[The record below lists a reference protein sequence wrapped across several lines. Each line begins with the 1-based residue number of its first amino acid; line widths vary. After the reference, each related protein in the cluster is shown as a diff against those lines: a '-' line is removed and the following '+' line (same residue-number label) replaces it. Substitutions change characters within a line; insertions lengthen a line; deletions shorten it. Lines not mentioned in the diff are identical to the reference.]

1 MDSPPTIANKSKE
14 YTLISEAKSFKIKI
28 SLSSNIII
36 EVNELEKIKG
46 IFYSNTFSLEALV
59 KLSRGF
65 KICEDINEAY
75 DIIEQIFENKKST
88 IKYLNENEL
97 LLIIKVDLPGGKI
110 QEVNLTLN
118 KKEMNKNLLIEELIL
133 KVNQLEE
140 ENKNLKKDINEM
152 KEKLNRFEKYFAEEI
167 EEKKFFEK
175 IGFES
180 KIIKNKDEIK
190 FITNRLVNNDENLRK
205 KIKYNLIYRA
215 TRDGD
220 TSTNFH
226 NKVDNKNSLLS
237 IIETNKGLK
246 FGVFTEQ
253 PYKKTENSIKDN
265 KVFIYSLNLKKIYN
279 SKEGVYTNNDLSDY
293 LINLYY
299 QPICICDNCLSNKS
313 SYTCS
318 KSYADYSFLGFEKD
332 YELNN
337 NEQYFQ
343 VKEMETFQITFN
355 LKKELKL
362 NLIYLKNSI
371 NFRL

>member
-59 KLSRGF
+59 KLSKGF

-167 EEKKFFEK
+167 EEKKIYEE
-175 IGFES
+175 IGIES
-180 KIIKNKDEIK
+180 KIFKNKDEIK
-190 FITNRLVNNDENLRK
+190 FITNRLVNNDEILRK
-205 KIKYNLIYRA
+205 KINYNLIYRA

-253 PYKKTENSIKDN
+253 PYKKTGSSIKDN

-279 SKEGVYTNNDLSDY
+279 SKEGFYTNNDYSNY
-293 LINLYY
+293 LINLYN

-313 SYTCS
+313 SCTCS
-318 KSYADYSFLGFEKD
+318 KSNADTSFLGFEKD

-343 VKEMETFQITFN
+343 VKELETFQITFN
-355 LKKELKL
+355 
-362 NLIYLKNSI
+362 
-371 NFRL
+371 

>member
-1 MDSPPTIANKSKE
+1 MDSPPTIAHKSKE

-167 EEKKFFEK
+167 EKKFFEE
-175 IGFES
+175 IVFES
-180 KIIKNKDEIK
+180 KIIKKIDEIK

-205 KIKYNLIYRA
+205 KINYNLIYRA

-279 SKEGVYTNNDLSDY
+279 SKEGAYTNNDDSNY
-293 LINLYY
+293 LINLYN

-318 KSYADYSFLGFEKD
+318 KSNADNSFLGFEKD

-343 VKEMETFQITFN
+343 VKELETFQITFN
-355 LKKELKL
+355 
-362 NLIYLKNSI
+362 
-371 NFRL
+371 

>member
-152 KEKLNRFEKYFAEEI
+152 KEKLNRFEKYFAKEI
-167 EEKKFFEK
+167 EEKKIYEE
-175 IGFES
+175 IGIES
-180 KIIKNKDEIK
+180 KIFKNKDEIK

>member
-152 KEKLNRFEKYFAEEI
+152 KEKLNRFEKYFAKEI
-167 EEKKFFEK
+167 EEKKFYEEF
-175 IGFES
+175 GFES
-180 KIIKNKDEIK
+180 KIFKNKDEIK

-205 KIKYNLIYRA
+205 KINYILIYRA

-220 TSTNFH
+220 TSTIFH

-253 PYKKTENSIKDN
+253 PYKKTGNSIQDN

-279 SKEGVYTNNDLSDY
+279 SKERVYTNIDTSSY
-293 LINLYY
+293 LIELYY

-318 KSYADYSFLGFEKD
+318 KYNADNSFLGFEKD

-355 LKKELKL
+355 
-362 NLIYLKNSI
+362 
-371 NFRL
+371 

>member
-220 TSTNFH
+220 TSTIFH

-246 FGVFTEQ
+246 FGVFIEQ
-253 PYKKTENSIKDN
+253 PYKKTGNRIQDN

-279 SKEGVYTNNDLSDY
+279 SKERVYTNNDVSNY
-293 LINLYY
+293 LIDLHY
-299 QPICICDNCLSNKS
+299 QPIRICDNCLSNKS
-313 SYTCS
+313 SCTCS
-318 KSYADYSFLGFEKD
+318 KSSADNSFLGFEKD

-343 VKEMETFQITFN
+343 VKELETFQITFN
-355 LKKELKL
+355 
-362 NLIYLKNSI
+362 
-371 NFRL
+371 

>member
-133 KVNQLEE
+133 KINQLEE

-152 KEKLNRFEKYFAEEI
+152 KEKLNRFEKYFAKEI
-167 EEKKFFEK
+167 EEKKFYEE

-180 KIIKNKDEIK
+180 KIFKNKDEIK

-205 KIKYNLIYRA
+205 KINYNLIYRA

-220 TSTNFH
+220 TSTIFH

-253 PYKKTENSIKDN
+253 PYKKTGNSIQDN

-279 SKEGVYTNNDLSDY
+279 SKEGAYTNNDVSNY
-293 LINLYY
+293 LIDLHY
-299 QPICICDNCLSNKS
+299 QPIRICDNCLSNKS

-318 KSYADYSFLGFEKD
+318 KSNADNSFLGFEKD

-355 LKKELKL
+355 
-362 NLIYLKNSI
+362 
-371 NFRL
+371 

>member
-167 EEKKFFEK
+167 EEKKFM
-175 IGFES
+175 
-180 KIIKNKDEIK
+180 
-190 FITNRLVNNDENLRK
+190 K
-205 KIKYNLIYRA
+205 KL
-215 TRDGD
+215 
-220 TSTNFH
+220 
-226 NKVDNKNSLLS
+226 
-237 IIETNKGLK
+237 
-246 FGVFTEQ
+246 
-253 PYKKTENSIKDN
+253 
-265 KVFIYSLNLKKIYN
+265 
-279 SKEGVYTNNDLSDY
+279 
-293 LINLYY
+293 
-299 QPICICDNCLSNKS
+299 
-313 SYTCS
+313 
-318 KSYADYSFLGFEKD
+318 
-332 YELNN
+332 
-337 NEQYFQ
+337 
-343 VKEMETFQITFN
+343 
-355 LKKELKL
+355 ELKV
-362 NLIYLKNSI
+362 K
-371 NFRL
+371 